1 MAPPSSPPRIV
12 YCHCAF
18 ARVLPPDVKLA
29 TLEKLGTSGI
39 DFECV
44 SDLCE
49 SSARRDPLLAELAQ
63 STTLRIA
70 ACYPRAVRGLFTAA
84 GCALPANAEI
94 VNLRVLKADEAATRL
109 LSPTTG
115 SPPPDEDAPSDET
128 PADEIPTSE
137 IQPTQVQPSEAT
149 EESTA

>member
-1 MAPPSSPPRIV
+1 MIPPPSSPPRIV

-29 TLEKLGTSGI
+29 TLEQLGSSGVEF
-39 DFECV
+39 DCV

-63 STTLRIA
+63 STSLRIA

-84 GCALPANAEI
+84 GCALPAHAEI

-109 LSPTTG
+109 LSPITG
-115 SPPPDEDAPSDET
+115 SPPPANDTESSDT
-128 PADEIPTSE
+128 QADKTHS
-137 IQPTQVQPSEAT
+137 SEAT

>member
-1 MAPPSSPPRIV
+1 MISPPSPPPRIV

-29 TLEKLGTSGI
+29 TLEKLGTSGVE
-39 DFECV
+39 FECV

-63 STTLRIA
+63 SAELRIA

-84 GCALPANAEI
+84 GCTLPATAEI
-94 VNLRVLKADEAATRL
+94 VNLRVLKADEAASRL
-109 LSPTTG
+109 LSPTPN
-115 SPPPDEDAPSDET
+115 SPTPSGE
-128 PADEIPTSE
+128 SE
-137 IQPTQVQPSEAT
+137 PSEAT